1 MPDSGIEQRGLGFVG
16 FVTSPGV
23 GGGGEGVDDLIHRG
37 KFRHRRDDRFAGR
50 PGGSAGMEDHLTDTI
65 EADRGFGFPVR
76 VGGVVGQGEFE
87 VGVGALA
94 VSGVEG
100 DPDRLRRVDG
110 RLGEAGTAGGERVV
124 VGDESQR
131 RALAH
136 GLDADEVRRDFEAG

>member
-1 MPDSGIEQRGLGFVG
+1 MPRYNTLTLLCALGVAKVVVAATPLRVETSRDAWISSFPTEQ
-16 FVTSPGV
+16 
-23 GGGGEGVDDLIHRG
+23 EGNN
-37 KFRHRRDDRFAGR
+37 
-50 PGGSAGMEDHLTDTI
+50 GGSAGMEDHLTDTI